1 MRSLRPEQVRAS
13 RSLSRVRGRGSY
25 RTGSGSDRVKDSMRT
40 VEIQETNP
48 TEVPAS
54 EIEALPFPFNQQNFC
69 RYESIEKTIEKAR
82 VLIVDNLLR
91 DENDLSDIARQEL
104 GRNAHSQLKLE
115 RQIASMALQNI
126 VTNIKRLVQEPITE
140 IAHVSELAQV
150 PSAFRPAAIGLSGTL
165 RDF

>member
-1 MRSLRPEQVRAS
+1 M
-13 RSLSRVRGRGSY
+13 
-25 RTGSGSDRVKDSMRT
+25 
-40 VEIQETNP
+40 QESNP
-48 TEVPAS
+48 AEVHAS

-104 GRNAHSQLKLE
+104 GRNAHSQLRLE

-126 VTNIKRLVQEPITE
+126 VTNIKRLVQQPITQ
-140 IAHVSELAQV
+140 IAHISEIEQV
-150 PSAFRPAAIGLSGTL
+150 ADDFKPDAIVLSGTL
-165 RDF
+165 R